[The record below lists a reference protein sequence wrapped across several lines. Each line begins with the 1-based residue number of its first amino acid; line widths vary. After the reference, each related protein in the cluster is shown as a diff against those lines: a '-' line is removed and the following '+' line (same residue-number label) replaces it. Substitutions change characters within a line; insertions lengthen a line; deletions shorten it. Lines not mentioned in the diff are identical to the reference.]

1 MNIKIKPIKTEQDY
15 EEALAK
21 VSKLMSAKIN
31 TPEGDALD
39 VLTTLIEVYEAKH
52 YPIDPPDPIEAIK
65 FRLEQENLSRND
77 LAAILKVER
86 GRVSEILSKKRAL
99 SANMIRALYQK
110 LRISPEVLIRKYPLA
125 KEASALKIKSYV
137 KTISKKS
144 KNPLRPAAR

>member
-15 EEALAK
+15 KEALEK

-65 FRLEQENLSRND
+65 FRLDQENLSRND
-77 LAAILKVER
+77 LATILKVER

-99 SANMIRALYQK
+99 SINMIRVLYQK
-110 LRISPEVLIRKYPLA
+110 LRISPEVLMRTYPLA
-125 KEASALKIKSYV
+125 KKASTLKI
-137 KTISKKS
+137 
-144 KNPLRPAAR
+144 RG